1 MKTLLSLCL
10 LLLVSGISF
19 AQVADRAEN
28 VKPIKV
34 GETIADITVRLSDGS
49 EVTTTSLFEEQ
60 KSVLVFYRGGWCP
73 YCNKHLA
80 ALKSVEND
88 LVELGYRILAVSPD
102 RPEKLQTSTAKHDLK
117 YVLLSDSKMELT
129 KSAGLAFQLAD
140 AEVAKLKGYGM
151 DLEESSGENHHLLP
165 VPAIFVV
172 NEKGQVLYRYYNA
185 DYKTRLDNKELLK
198 AAKEIAS

>member
-1 MKTLLSLCL
+1 MKKILSFVLFLLF
-10 LLLVSGISF
+10 VGNTF
-19 AQVADRAEN
+19 AQIADKAEN

-34 GETIADITVRLSDGS
+34 GDTIADVTIRLSDGS
-49 EVTTTSLFEEQ
+49 AVSTSLLFAEQ

-80 ALKSVEND
+80 ALKSVED
-88 LVELGYRILAVSPD
+88 GLVDLGYRILAVSPD

-117 YVLLSDSKMELT
+117 YTLLSDSKMELT
-129 KSAGLAFQLAD
+129 KSAGLAFQLTD
-140 AEVAKLKGYGM
+140 AEIEKLKGYGM
-151 DLEESSGENHHLLP
+151 DLEETSGENHHLLP

-198 AAKEIAS
+198 AAKDIAG